1 MPIGIRDEHE
11 ALRLSLRGWCETRC
25 PPTVTREALDA
36 AGDRLP
42 PFWGDL
48 AAHGTLGIHV
58 PEEFGGQGAGL
69 VELAVAA
76 EELGRAAAPG
86 PWATTAAVA
95 AVLAEHDAPS
105 KEFLPGLVE
114 GTTPASLVHPVASP
128 GGSALAPPGL
138 VGTHRS
144 DGALVVDGTL
154 EPLVNG
160 TVVTLVLAPVQVGD
174 RTLWTLLRSGDAT
187 AIGGLASFDPARPS
201 AAWTLEGAAIPPAR
215 ILAAVT
221 TERIRDLALLLASA
235 EAVGGARWCV
245 DAAAEHA
252 RNRRQFGRPIG
263 QFQGVKHRLADMLVR
278 VEQAVAATW
287 DAATSAAERSAE
299 VADHDHSAQ
308 SHLSVQLAACLALDG
323 YVRAANGAIQ
333 VLGGMGFTWEHDVH
347 IHLRRATTLR
357 QLVGGT
363 APLRAEAAR
372 LALAGTRRRLSVDL
386 PPEADELHDRL
397 RPVVEAIAAMDDAG
411 EQRRALATEGLLAPH
426 WPAPWGRDADPVEQL
441 VIDRVCHEA
450 KVRRPNLAVAAWA
463 LPTIIAH
470 GTPEQRDRWVLPT
483 LRGEVLWCQLFS
495 EPGAGS
501 DLASL
506 STRATK
512 VEGGW
517 SLVGQKV
524 WTSVAARADMGICL
538 ARTDPDAPK
547 HRGITYFLVDM
558 RSPGITVRPLREITG
573 AALFNEVFFDD
584 CFVPDE
590 CVVGEVNGGWLLA
603 RTTLANERVSLSSDS
618 AFGGTLEEVLAL
630 VGSRRELG
638 DPVTLDRLG
647 ALMAE
652 AQSLA
657 QLGLRAT
664 IRSVSRLEP
673 GPESSV
679 RKLAGAEFDQRVHEF
694 GLDLLGPEGA
704 RSDGEAASWAHGVLQ
719 SKCLTIAGGTSE
731 VQRNVIGERLLGL
744 PRDPEPGR

>member
-11 ALRLSLRGWCETRC
+11 ALRLSLRGWCDSRC
-25 PPTVTREALDA
+25 PPAVTREALDA
-36 AGDRLP
+36 PTDRLP

-48 AAHGTLGIHV
+48 AAHGTLGIHL

-69 VELAVAA
+69 VELAVVA

-86 PWATTAAVA
+86 PWATTVVVGAI
-95 AVLAEHDAPS
+95 LAEHGAPS
-105 KEFLPGLVE
+105 KEFLPGLVD
-114 GTTPASLVHPVASP
+114 GTTPASLVYPVASAD
-128 GGSALAPPGL
+128 GGAVAPPGL
-138 VGTHRS
+138 VGTRRP
-144 DGALVVDGTL
+144 DGTML
-154 EPLVNG
+154 VEGTVQPVVNG
-160 TVVTLVLAPVQVGD
+160 TVVSFTLAPVRTEGSTVWALLETGD
-174 RTLWTLLRSGDAT
+174 VAANEALP
-187 AIGGLASFDPARPS
+187 SFDPARPS
-201 AAWTLEGAAIPPAR
+201 ASWRLEGAMVPPAR
-215 ILAAVT
+215 ILTGAT
-221 TERIRDLALLLASA
+221 TERIRDLALLVASA
-235 EAVGGARWCV
+235 EAVGGARWCL
-245 DAAAEHA
+245 DTAAEHA
-252 RNRRQFGRPIG
+252 RNRHQFGRPIG

-278 VEQAVAATW
+278 VEQSVAATW
-287 DAATSAAERSAE
+287 DAATSSDEVSGEQVDRDRAAA
-299 VADHDHSAQ
+299 
-308 SHLSVQLAACLALDG
+308 HLSVQLAACSALDG
-323 YVRAANGAIQ
+323 YVGAANGTIQ
-333 VLGGMGFTWEHDVH
+333 VLGGMGFTWEHDAH

-363 APLRAEAAR
+363 APLHAEAAR
-372 LALAGTRRRLSVDL
+372 LALSGTRRQLRVEL
-386 PPEADELHDRL
+386 PSEAEDLHDQLSPAVR
-397 RPVVEAIAAMDDAG
+397 AIAAMDDPA
-411 EQRRALATEGLLAPH
+411 EQRRALAEEGFLAPH
-426 WPAPWGRDADPVEQL
+426 WPAPWGRDAEPVEQL

-450 KVRRPNLAVAAWA
+450 KLRRPNLAVAAWA

-470 GTPEQRDRWVLPT
+470 GTPEQRERWVGPT
-483 LRGEVLWCQLFS
+483 LRGEVVWCQLFS

-506 STRATK
+506 ATRATR

-517 SLVGQKV
+517 SLDGQKV

-538 ARTDPDAPK
+538 ARTDPDVPK

-558 RSPGITVRPLREITG
+558 RSEGITVRPLREITG
-573 AALFNEVFFDD
+573 AALFNEVFFDG

-590 CVVGEVNGGWLLA
+590 CVVGEANGGWPLA

-618 AFGGTLEEVLAL
+618 ALGGALEEVLAL
-630 VGSRRELG
+630 VGSRPELA

-647 ALMAE
+647 ALITE

-673 GPESSV
+673 GPESSI

-694 GLDLLGPEGA
+694 GLDLLGPEGV
-704 RSDGEAASWAHGVLQ
+704 RVDGAAASWAHAVLQ